1 MYRVTQ
7 TSVPEITHKKA
18 PLNRLIRDAGGAH
31 SRDVRESTPP
41 TLGMLREALFF
52 CPGPAPEELEAGP
65 RRLRNPLEPGIEP
78 SNQSAR
84 RRAKG

>member
-52 CPGPAPEELEAGP
+52 CPGLPPDESEAKP
-65 RRLRNPLEPGIEP
+65 TPFRNHLEPGLESP
-78 SNQSAR
+78 SQSGSGP
-84 RRAKG
+84 AKG